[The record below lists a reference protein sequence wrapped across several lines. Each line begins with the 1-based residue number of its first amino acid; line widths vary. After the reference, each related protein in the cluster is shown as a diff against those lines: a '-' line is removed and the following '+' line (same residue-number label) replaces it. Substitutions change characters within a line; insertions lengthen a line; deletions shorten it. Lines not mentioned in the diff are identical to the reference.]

1 MVACP
6 ERGRAWRA
14 EADQGLRGGPLDW
27 VPGGP
32 LHQVPGLVPCIQS
45 DRGDFQ
51 MNISMVLRWYQHHE
65 RTVNFCSGPYLE
77 TGVMEALCG
86 GTFKH
91 RIVFSTRGSLQKCVS

>member
-6 ERGRAWRA
+6 ERGLGTSR
-14 EADQGLRGGPLDW
+14 LGPGW
-27 VPGGP
+27 TSTPSPGSSP
-32 LHQVPGLVPCIQS
+32 REDHPCIQS